1 MENHQ
6 ALYQSIKQDIL
17 KKLQL
22 KELNQ
27 GDRLP
32 VESELMQQ
40 YGVSRITVSRALN
53 ELKSE
58 GIIKRYPGKG
68 TFVAHK
74 PESLLP
80 QQTVP
85 QGYIPISSDSL
96 IEIAFILPT
105 IQDSFSLSLINGL
118 NSVFSTDEYRLFLFS
133 STNDKS
139 EDQILKRCLE
149 IGISGIVLFPVDQAY
164 YSDQLLYMKI
174 NSYPLVLIDRILP
187 GIDTSYVITDN
198 YKAGQLAMNHLHQ
211 LGHKNIAFFTKTHQA
226 TAPVQCRIQG
236 IQNEMENNANYAS
249 NLRIYERFDI
259 KKPLSDYHKLMTML
273 IRHDRITAII
283 VSESAACLYLY
294 DLITSLGYKIPQDIS
309 LLSFDN
315 PISAVS
321 DFNFFTHINQSEYT
335 LCQEA
340 GQILKRMIQKK
351 DFTVQRKVLTPVLEI
366 HHSTGPVPIK

>member
-17 KKLQL
+17 QKLQL

-32 VESELMQQ
+32 VESELMQR

-53 ELKSE
+53 ELKNE

-74 PESLLP
+74 PESILP
-80 QQTVP
+80 QQTIP

-118 NSVFSTDEYRLFLFS
+118 TSVFSTDEYRLFLFS

-211 LGHKNIAFFTKTHQA
+211 LGHRNIAFFTKTHQA

-236 IQNEMENNANYAS
+236 IQNEMESNANYAS

>member
-17 KKLQL
+17 QKLQL

-32 VESELMQQ
+32 VESELMQR

-53 ELKSE
+53 ELKNE

-74 PESLLP
+74 PESILP
-80 QQTVP
+80 QQTIP

-118 NSVFSTDEYRLFLFS
+118 TSVFSTDEYRLFLFS

-211 LGHKNIAFFTKTHQA
+211 LGHRNIAFFTKTHQA

>member
-6 ALYQSIKQDIL
+6 ALFQTIKQDIL
-17 KKLQL
+17 QKLQL
-22 KELNQ
+22 KELKP

-32 VESELMQQ
+32 TESELMEQ
-40 YGVSRITVSRALN
+40 YNVSRITASRALN
-53 ELKSE
+53 ELRNE
-58 GIIKRYPGKG
+58 GIIIRYPGKG
-68 TFVAHK
+68 TFVANK
-74 PESLLP
+74 PEPILPLQTASSGSVSGTSASL
-80 QQTVP
+80 T
-85 QGYIPISSDSL
+85 
-96 IEIAFILPT
+96 EIAFILPT
-105 IQDSFSLSLINGL
+105 IQDYFSLSLINGL
-118 NSVFSTDEYRLFLFS
+118 KSVFSPDQYRLYLFS
-133 STNDKS
+133 SQNDKS

-211 LGHKNIAFFTKTHQA
+211 LGHRNFAFFTKTHQS
-226 TAPVQCRIQG
+226 TVPVQNRIQG
-236 IQNEMENNANYAS
+236 IQNEMENNANSAS

-259 KKPLSDYHKLMTML
+259 EKPLSYYYELMTML

-321 DFNFFTHINQSEYT
+321 DFNFFTHINQSEYA
-335 LCQEA
+335 LSQEA

-366 HHSTGPVPIK
+366 HNSTGLVPVK